1 MTVKENRDRIVHLE
15 DDMKDLDVRVARLE
29 TSLID
34 LLARIDIIIRMSRAT
49 IIIVAATLGID
60 LGIEGGM
67 IWWRKLYSAQI
78 TTHIVTQKM
87 SIKRE
92 KEKGDTHELNGYLEH
107 ITNQFSRL

>member
-15 DDMKDLDVRVARLE
+15 DDVKDLDVRVARLE
-29 TSLID
+29 TSMID

-67 IWWRKLYSAQI
+67 I
-78 TTHIVTQKM
+78 
-87 SIKRE
+87 
-92 KEKGDTHELNGYLEH
+92 
-107 ITNQFSRL
+107 

>member
-29 TSLID
+29 SSLID
-34 LLARIDIIIRMSRAT
+34 LLARIDIIIKMSRAT

-67 IWWRKLYSAQI
+67 I
-78 TTHIVTQKM
+78 
-87 SIKRE
+87 
-92 KEKGDTHELNGYLEH
+92 
-107 ITNQFSRL
+107 

>member
-29 TSLID
+29 SSLID

-67 IWWRKLYSAQI
+67 I
-78 TTHIVTQKM
+78 
-87 SIKRE
+87 
-92 KEKGDTHELNGYLEH
+92 
-107 ITNQFSRL
+107 